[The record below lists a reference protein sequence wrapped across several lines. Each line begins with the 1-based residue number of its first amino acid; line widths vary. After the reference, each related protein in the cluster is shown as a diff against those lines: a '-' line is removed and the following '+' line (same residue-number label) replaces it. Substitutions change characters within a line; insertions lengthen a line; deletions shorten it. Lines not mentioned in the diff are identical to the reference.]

1 MDRREDTP
9 ATAATAKRRATSI
22 LLLEDSAFDVDLI
35 TETLKSYRPDVVV
48 NHVSSEQGFLAA
60 LRMQRYDAILSDF
73 EIPGFGGAQALE
85 IVRHSG
91 IDTPFIFVSGVIG
104 EDNAVELMKMGATDY
119 VSKSRLAR
127 LPLVLDRA
135 LKESSTRVGRADAE
149 RKLREADAAYGR
161 LVESLTDYAVILLSD
176 EGRIEGWNAGAQ
188 AIFGYARDAVLG
200 QPLELLM
207 SSIDVASRGL
217 QRDLA
222 AARKLGRLPTA
233 RWMVKRDNATI
244 WVVGALATL
253 PSEQGDPHGFFCIM
267 RDTTAEYVAEEN
279 MRNARMQAE
288 AARDEAQRAIQ
299 ARDRFIAVL
308 SHELRTPLSS
318 ISFAAHLLEKVAT
331 VPDKYEHL
339 LPMVRRNIATEAR
352 LIDDLLDVSAIS
364 NGKLNLK
371 LGQVDMHELLQ
382 ETVDLFD
389 DQVVERQLTLSLD
402 TTDAPAI
409 VTADRVRMQ
418 QVISNLLRNAVKFSN
433 PGGHIRLRT
442 EVRGQHFSLVCH
454 DEGVGIATQDMERIF
469 RPFEQGVAAEG
480 DGAQKRGGLGLGLA
494 IAGHLVAMHGGE
506 LNAASQGHGKG
517 ATFTLRMPVTPP
529 GETAHPAPT
538 PADAA
543 EASANNGNWRVLLV
557 EDNLSAAWAL
567 QMCLEGYDY
576 AVVHAGTVAEAMLA
590 FQESNFD
597 VVLTDLG
604 LPDGSGVEIGR
615 ALSKTVPVVALS
627 GYGAEADRR
636 RTLEAGFSA
645 HIVKPADPEQ
655 VHAMLQQVL
664 STGPQSPARPH

>member
-1 MDRREDTP
+1 M
-9 ATAATAKRRATSI
+9 
-22 LLLEDSAFDVDLI
+22 LEDSAFDVDLI
-35 TETLKSYRPDVVV
+35 TETLKSYLPDVQTKHV
-48 NHVSSEQGFLAA
+48 NSEQGFLDA
-60 LRMQRYDAILSDF
+60 LRLQRYDAILSDF

-135 LKESSTRVGRADAE
+135 LKESSTRRGRADAE
-149 RKLREADAAYGR
+149 RKLREADATYGR
-161 LVESLTDYAVILLSD
+161 LVESLTDYAVILVDD

-188 AIFGYARDAVLG
+188 ATFGYGRDEMLG
-200 QPLELLM
+200 QSLELLM

-222 AARKLGRLPTA
+222 ATRKMGRLRTA
-233 RWMVKRDNATI
+233 RWMVRRDSAPL
-244 WVVGALATL
+244 WAVGSLSTL
-253 PSEQGDPHGFFCIM
+253 PSEQGESHGFFCIL
-267 RDTTAEYVAEEN
+267 RDTTAEFVAEEN
-279 MRNARMQAE
+279 MRNARLQAE
-288 AARDEAQRAIQ
+288 AARDEAQRAIH

-339 LPMVRRNIATEAR
+339 LPMVRRNIAIEAR

-371 LGQVDMHELLQ
+371 PDLVDMHELLQ

-389 DQVVERQLTLSLD
+389 DQIIERQLTLSLQIA
-402 TTDAPAI
+402 DAPA
-409 VTADRVRMQ
+409 VVNADRVRMQ

-433 PGGHIRLRT
+433 PGGHITLRT
-442 EVRGQHFSLVCH
+442 EVRGQQFTLSCR
-454 DEGVGIATQDMERIF
+454 DEGVGIAAQDIERIF
-469 RPFEQGVAAEG
+469 RPFEQGAASDG

-494 IAGHLVAMHGGE
+494 IASHLVAMHGGE
-506 LNAASQGHGKG
+506 LDAASDGPGKG
-517 ATFTLRMPVTPP
+517 ATFTLRMPCT
-529 GETAHPAPT
+529 TRA
-538 PADAA
+538 ADAA
-543 EASANNGNWRVLLV
+543 TSPVQADGSHGGGNGHGSFRVLLV
-557 EDNLSAAWAL
+557 EDNVSAAWAL
-567 QMCLEGYDY
+567 QMCLESYDY
-576 AVVHAGTVAEAMLA
+576 AVVHAATVAEAMLA
-590 FQESNFD
+590 FQESDFD
-597 VVLTDLG
+597 IVLTDLG

-664 STGPQSPARPH
+664 STTPQAPSRPH